1 LRNISIST
9 SASIFAIFILP
20 ASIKTIASPEIV
32 SIVAL
37 TISCMSISMLI
48 PRAYANK
55 IMRNLAAKNV
65 EAQQFIKFSHD
76 YRKLIVIS
84 ALFGLVIT
92 MAYLYIINS
101 EFDLMLFTVP
111 IGIGAILVS
120 AQFGFISLTFLS
132 LQGADQQVA
141 KMNLTVLVFTALFT
155 LPIITGML
163 IAKYFIYIIVVAA
176 CVCFMVRNILAGRK
190 TEFYLN

>member
-1 LRNISIST
+1 
-9 SASIFAIFILP
+9 
-20 ASIKTIASPEIV
+20 
-32 SIVAL
+32 
-37 TISCMSISMLI
+37 
-48 PRAYANK
+48 
-55 IMRNLAAKNV
+55 MRNLAAKNV

-92 MAYLYIINS
+92 MAYLHIINS

-163 IAKYFIYIIVVAA
+163 VAKYFIYIIVVAA
-176 CVCFMVRNILAGRK
+176 CVCFMLRNILAGHK
-190 TEFYLN
+190 TQFYLN